1 MNYIGRHEG
10 AYAYSYVKEYTIK
23 ISLAFF
29 LSDNIVFHTFLT
41 EKSDWTKG
49 LENPETLSMSIIS
62 VTIKRKS
69 TLKDL
74 CGPNLGTPY
83 FPTVHYKMSTA
94 KTW

>member
-41 EKSDWTKG
+41 EKSD
-49 LENPETLSMSIIS
+49 
-62 VTIKRKS
+62 
-69 TLKDL
+69 
-74 CGPNLGTPY
+74 
-83 FPTVHYKMSTA
+83 
-94 KTW
+94 